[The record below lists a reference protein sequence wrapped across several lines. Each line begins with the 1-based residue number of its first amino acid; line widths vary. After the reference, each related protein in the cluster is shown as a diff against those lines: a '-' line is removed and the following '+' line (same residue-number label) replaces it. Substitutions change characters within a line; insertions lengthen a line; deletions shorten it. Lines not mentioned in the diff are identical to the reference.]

1 MHHDPRS
8 PTDED
13 EEDQEF
19 DQPSKTR
26 RKQEMHDLQALG
38 EQLVGIN
45 NERLR
50 QLTLTDNLLAAIIEA
65 KRITAHGARR
75 RQMQYIGKLMRTIDA
90 APVQAKLDEW
100 NGISNAQNAKF
111 HQLERWRERLLAD
124 DQALGELAREC
135 AAADIQKIRTLIRN
149 ARREL
154 AAGKPPK
161 SSRAL
166 FGELRAVLLDGEKP
180 EEVIGEG

>member
-1 MHHDPRS
+1 MHRETLLPHPEIEEEY
-8 PTDED
+8 DE
-13 EEDQEF
+13 
-19 DQPSKTR
+19 QPSKTR

-65 KRITAHGARR
+65 KRITTHGARR

-90 APVQAKLDEW
+90 APIQDKLDEW
-100 NGISNAQNAKF
+100 NGASRAQNAKF
-111 HQLERWRERLLAD
+111 HQLELWRERLLAD
-124 DQALGELAREC
+124 DQVLNELAREC
-135 AAADIQKIRTLIRN
+135 PAADLQKIRTLIRN

-154 AAGKPPK
+154 AAGQPPK

-166 FGELRAVLLDGEKP
+166 FGELRAALLEEEKAA
-180 EEVIGEG
+180 